1 MSQPQLDRV
10 RNQNLAVIANLTDL
24 AAGIVSEVAG
34 NEISNRLNG
43 ELVTGSSLRELV
55 VAKVRTSLAQQT
67 GGA

>member
-1 MSQPQLDRV
+1 MSQSQLDRV
-10 RNQNLAVIANLTDL
+10 RHQNLAVIANLTDL

-43 ELVTGSSLRELV
+43 EMVTGSSLRELV
-55 VAKVRTSLAQQT
+55 VAKVRTTLAQQT